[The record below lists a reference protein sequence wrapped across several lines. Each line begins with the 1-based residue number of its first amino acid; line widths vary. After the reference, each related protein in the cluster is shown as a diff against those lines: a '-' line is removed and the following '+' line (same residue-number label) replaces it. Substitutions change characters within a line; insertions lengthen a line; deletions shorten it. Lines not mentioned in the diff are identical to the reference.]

1 MSVGFLF
8 FFSVLLLHIFIFS
21 SVQAVRSKVILMI
34 VFISLITTKIPVSTN
49 LFKWVFE
56 LVTL

>member
-1 MSVGFLF
+1 MLDF
-8 FFSVLLLHIFIFS
+8 FFFFVLLLHIFIFF